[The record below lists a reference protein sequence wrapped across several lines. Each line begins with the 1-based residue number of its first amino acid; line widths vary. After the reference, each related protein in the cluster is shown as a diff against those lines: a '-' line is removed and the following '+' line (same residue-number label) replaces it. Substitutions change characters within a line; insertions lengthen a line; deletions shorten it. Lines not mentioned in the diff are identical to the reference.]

1 MWKKTSVHIL
11 YGIKIIALWCLIAN
25 LTIFGI
31 NLYLEFREKVTVEN
45 AVLTEEYYDFYPD
58 ERAVF
63 DADMGGR
70 SVVLLTPP
78 DKQVGD
84 TVQVILRDGSVFR
97 TVWTDDDYRYTTVPG
112 RIAIALSKSWQEAII
127 TEAIVFVL
135 LSLILIKQG
144 KQIRN
149 TYPVLTCVTRIL
161 GAVASVVT
169 LFFWMMGAD
178 NNTWEGFGQTIMAFC
193 SFTAY
198 AVVFFIVW
206 VIRTICKN
214 ARLKNQ

>member
-25 LTIFGI
+25 LTIFGY
-31 NLYLEFREKVTVEN
+31 NLVREFKANVTVED
-45 AVLTEEYYDFYPD
+45 AVLTDEYYDYYPG
-58 ERAVF
+58 ERAAF
-63 DADMGGR
+63 DADLGGR

-84 TVQVILRDGSVFR
+84 TVQVILRDGSVFK
-97 TVWTDDDYRYTTVPG
+97 TVWDDSDYRYTTVPG
-112 RIAIALSKSWQEAII
+112 RIAIALSKSWQEAIF
-127 TEAIVFVL
+127 TEAVVFVL
-135 LSLILIKQG
+135 FSLVLIKQG

-149 TYPVLTCVTRIL
+149 TYPVLTCVTHIL
-161 GAVASVVT
+161 GAVAAVAT
-169 LFFWMMGAD
+169 LIFWMMGAD
-178 NNTWEGFGQTIMAFC
+178 NNTWEGFGQMVMAFC

>member
-45 AVLTEEYYDFYPD
+45 AVLTEEYFDFYPD

-112 RIAIALSKSWQEAII
+112 RIAIALSKSWQEAIF
-127 TEAIVFVL
+127 TEAVVFVL
-135 LSLILIKQG
+135 FSLVLIKQG

-149 TYPVLTCVTRIL
+149 TYPVLTCVTHIL
-161 GAVASVVT
+161 GAVAAVAT
-169 LFFWMMGAD
+169 LSFWAMGVD

>member
-11 YGIKIIALWCLIAN
+11 YGIKIIALWCLVAN

-70 SVVLLTPP
+70 SVALLTPP

-97 TVWTDDDYRYTTVPG
+97 TVWTDEDYRYTTVPG
-112 RIAIALSKSWQEAII
+112 RISIALSKSWQEAIF
-127 TEAIVFVL
+127 TEAVVFVL
-135 LSLILIKQG
+135 FSLILIKQG
-144 KQIRN
+144 KQIRS
-149 TYPVLTCVTRIL
+149 TYPVLTCVTHIL
-161 GAVASVVT
+161 GAVASVAT
-169 LFFWMMGAD
+169 LFFWMMGVE

-193 SFTAY
+193 SFISY
-198 AVVFFIVW
+198 AIVMFIVW
-206 VIRTICKN
+206 CIRTIYKN

>member
-1 MWKKTSVHIL
+1 MFKKTSVHIL

-127 TEAIVFVL
+127 TEAILFVL

-149 TYPVLTCVTRIL
+149 TYPVLTCVTHIL
-161 GAVASVVT
+161 GAVASVAT
-169 LFFWMMGAD
+169 LFFWMMGVE